1 MILIA
6 LIFSVL
12 ANAEVEKS
20 QNDILAMTG
29 LTEKYILT
37 ETQKSLEEY
46 LFQDGSGIS
55 CGLDE
60 FYVSH
65 YTVPSPSQTLSYDK
79 FTIATETTGPVGY
92 CDGYARYMC
101 FVEWSN
107 KSGVWKTVSTDC
119 EDGYEFN
126 D

>member
-12 ANAEVEKS
+12 ASAEVEKS
-20 QNDILAMTG
+20 KNDILALTG
-29 LTEKYILT
+29 LTETYILQ
-37 ETQKSLEEY
+37 ETQNSLEEY

-55 CGLDE
+55 CGLEE
-60 FYVSH
+60 FVVSH
-65 YTVPSPSQTLSYDK
+65 YTVPSPKQTLSYDQ
-79 FTIATETTGPVGY
+79 FTIATETSGPVGY
-92 CDGYARYMC
+92 CDGYATYMC
-101 FVEWSN
+101 YVEWSN

-119 EDGYEFN
+119 EEGFEFA